1 MQIQDQGQDQDI
13 HLRDY
18 WRALLKR
25 RHVAITFF
33 AAVVGIVTVYS
44 FAATPAYQAT
54 VQILLESDRNA
65 TMTFVEGATVVT
77 KDPTEIINTQMEI
90 LNSRAFI
97 DRVIR
102 KMQLDKNPYFL
113 KKKDMAKNSLFA
125 SMSRI
130 MKDTLTGL
138 FPAKS
143 PPPVIQFPHAKTEQE
158 LDQDITDIILESMK
172 VNIIRKS
179 SILKINYLSEN
190 PIVAASMANGIAN
203 IYIEHNLD
211 IRVRPYKDAAE
222 WLSTKMLESRSRVEA
237 SEKELQQYK
246 ENKGIVSFELKEN
259 VITQKLGELVSQSV
273 QAENKRQE
281 AEIRYNQIKSV
292 IDNPELLA
300 TVPDIMNN
308 LVIQGLRN
316 EELRIKKDI
325 SELSQKYGP
334 KHPQMIKAKSE
345 LESVQKNLIAEARK
359 MLNAAKTEYEIA
371 KSREASLK
379 KTMEEQKQEVLD
391 LSKKA
396 IEFNVVAGEA
406 QSNKQFYELLLKRMQ
421 EASLSSGMTI
431 SNIQIVDSATIPKHP
446 IKPRRGLNILLA
458 LITGLLGG
466 IGMAFFVE
474 FMDDTVKTPED
485 VNQILG
491 LPFLGFVP
499 SANKNEYLHII
510 KDPKSGIAE
519 SYRTIR
525 TGVMLSSAEK
535 PPQII
540 LVTSST
546 PNEGKTL
553 TASNLAIAMAH
564 MGEKV
569 LLIDGDLRRH
579 NLHKVFNLDNSVG
592 ISDVIVNHDSLSA
605 AVKPVPD
612 IPNLYVITGGTEAPN
627 PSELLGSNR
636 MKELMTGLRQ
646 GYDRIIIDSPPLMI
660 FSDALVLS
668 RLADGTILIVWGGK
682 TGRDVVRNGGQ
693 SLATTNAKML
703 GVVLNNVKVTKRNSY
718 YYYSY
723 HNYYYGKKGA
733 QKE

>member
-1 MQIQDQGQDQDI
+1 MQIQDQDQNQDIDI
-13 HLRDY
+13 HLLDY

-33 AAVVGIVTVYS
+33 AVVVGIVTVHS
-44 FAATPAYQAT
+44 FVATPVYQAT
-54 VQILLESDRNA
+54 AQILLESDKNP
-65 TMTFVEGATVVT
+65 TMTFVEGAAVITN
-77 KDPTEIINTQMEI
+77 DPADLINTQMEI
-90 LNSRAFI
+90 LNSRTLA
-97 DRVIR
+97 DRVVK
-102 KMQLDKNPYFL
+102 KMQLDKNPYFI
-113 KKKDMAKNSLFA
+113 KKKDTVKNGGLFA
-125 SMSRI
+125 SASR
-130 MKDTLTGL
+130 MVTGL

-143 PPPVIQFPHAKTEQE
+143 PPPSIQIPFVKKDQE
-158 LDQDITDIILESMK
+158 LDQNLTDMILASMK
-172 VNIIRKS
+172 VNAVKKS
-179 SILKINYLSEN
+179 GILKIHYLSEN
-190 PIVAASMANGIAN
+190 PTIAASMANGIVN
-203 IYIEHNLD
+203 VYIEHNLD
-211 IRVRPYKDAAE
+211 MRVRPYKDAAE
-222 WLSTKMLESRSRVEA
+222 WLSTK
-237 SEKELQQYK
+237 
-246 ENKGIVSFELKEN
+246 IFELKEN
-259 VITQKLGELVSQSV
+259 VITQKLRELVSQLV

-316 EELRIKKDI
+316 EELKIKKDI

-334 KHPQMIKAKSE
+334 RHPQMIKAKSE
-345 LESVQKNLIAEARK
+345 LESVQKNLITEARK

-379 KTMEEQKQEVLD
+379 KTMDEQKQEVLD

-431 SNIQIVDSATIPKHP
+431 SNIQIVDNATVPKHP
-446 IKPRRGLNILLA
+446 IKPRRGRNIFLA
-458 LITGLLGG
+458 LTIGLFGG

-485 VNQILG
+485 VNKILG
-491 LPFLGFVP
+491 LSFLGFVP
-499 SANKNEYLHII
+499 SADKEDKEGHLPII
-510 KDPKSGIAE
+510 RDPKSGIAE

-525 TGVMLSSAEK
+525 TGIMLSSAEK
-535 PPQII
+535 APQII

-546 PNEGKTL
+546 PSEGKTS
-553 TASNLAIAMAH
+553 TASNLAVAMAH

-579 NLHKVFNLDNSVG
+579 NIHKVFNLDNSVG
-592 ISDVIVNHDSLSA
+592 ISDVIVNHDNLSS
-605 AVKPVPD
+605 AVKSVPD
-612 IPNLYVITGGTEAPN
+612 IQNLYVLTGGTEAPN
-627 PSELLGSNR
+627 PLELLGSNR
-636 MKELMTGLRQ
+636 MKELIAGLRQ
-646 GYDRIIIDSPPLMI
+646 SYDRIIIDSPPLMI

-682 TGRDVVRNGGQ
+682 TSKDVVRNGGQ

-718 YYYSY
+718 YYYPY
-723 HNYYYGKKGA
+723 HNYYYGEKGTKK
-733 QKE
+733 

>member
-1 MQIQDQGQDQDI
+1 MQIQDQDQDI
-13 HLRDY
+13 DIHLLDY
-18 WRALLKR
+18 WRVLLKR

-33 AAVVGIVTVYS
+33 VAVVGIVTIHS
-44 FAATPAYQAT
+44 FVATPVYQAT
-54 VQILLESDRNA
+54 AQILLESDKNP
-65 TMTFVEGATVVT
+65 TMTFVEGAAVITN
-77 KDPTEIINTQMEI
+77 DPADLINTQMEI
-90 LNSRAFI
+90 LNSRTLA
-97 DRVIR
+97 DRVVK
-102 KMQLDKNPYFL
+102 KMQLDKNPYFI
-113 KKKDMAKNSLFA
+113 KKKDTVKNGGLFA
-125 SMSRI
+125 SASR
-130 MKDTLTGL
+130 MVTGL

-143 PPPVIQFPHAKTEQE
+143 PPPSIQIPFVKKDQE
-158 LDQDITDIILESMK
+158 LDQNLTDMILASMK
-172 VNIIRKS
+172 VNAVKKS
-179 SILKINYLSEN
+179 GILKIHYLSEN
-190 PIVAASMANGIAN
+190 PTIAASMANGIVN
-203 IYIEHNLD
+203 VYIEHNLD
-211 IRVRPYKDAAE
+211 MRVRPYKDAAE
-222 WLSTKMLESRSRVEA
+222 WLSTKILESKSRVEA

-259 VITQKLGELVSQSV
+259 VITQKLRELVSQLV

-316 EELRIKKDI
+316 EELKIKKDI

-334 KHPQMIKAKSE
+334 RHPQMIKAKSE

-431 SNIQIVDSATIPKHP
+431 SNIQIVDNATVPKHP
-446 IKPRRGLNILLA
+446 IKPRRGRNIRLA
-458 LITGLLGG
+458 LIIGLLGG
-466 IGMAFFVE
+466 MGMALFVE

-485 VNQILG
+485 VSKILG

-499 SANKNEYLHII
+499 SADKEGYLPII
-510 KDPKSGIAE
+510 RDPKSSIAE

-525 TGVMLSSAEK
+525 TGIMLSSAEK
-535 PPQII
+535 APQII

-546 PNEGKTL
+546 PSEGKTS
-553 TASNLAIAMAH
+553 TASNLAVAMAH

-579 NLHKVFNLDNSVG
+579 NIHKVFNLDNSVG
-592 ISDVIVNHDSLSA
+592 ISDAIVNHDNLSS
-605 AVKPVPD
+605 AVKSVPD
-612 IPNLYVITGGTEAPN
+612 IQNLYVITGGTEAPN
-627 PSELLGSNR
+627 PLELLGSNR
-636 MKELMTGLRQ
+636 MKELIAGLRQ
-646 GYDRIIIDSPPLMI
+646 SYDRIIIDSPPLMI

-682 TGRDVVRNGGQ
+682 TSKDVVRNGGQ

-718 YYYSY
+718 YYYPY
-723 HNYYYGKKGA
+723 HNYYYGEKGTKK
-733 QKE
+733 

>member
-1 MQIQDQGQDQDI
+1 MQIQDQDQNQDIDI
-13 HLRDY
+13 HLLDY

-33 AAVVGIVTVYS
+33 AVVVGIVTVHS
-44 FAATPAYQAT
+44 FVATPVYQAT
-54 VQILLESDRNA
+54 AQILLESDKNP
-65 TMTFVEGATVVT
+65 TMTFVEGAAVIT
-77 KDPTEIINTQMEI
+77 KDPIELINTQMEI
-90 LNSRAFI
+90 LNSRALA
-97 DRVIR
+97 DRVVK

-113 KKKDMAKNSLFA
+113 EKKKKKKNSLFA
-125 SMSRI
+125 SGSHI
-130 MKDTLTGL
+130 KKDTATGL
-138 FPAKS
+138 FPTKS
-143 PPPVIQFPHAKTEQE
+143 PPPSIQIPFVKKEQQ
-158 LDQDITDIILESMK
+158 LDQDITDIILKSMK
-172 VNIIRKS
+172 VIAVRKS

-190 PIVAASMANGIAN
+190 PTVAAGMANGIAN
-203 IYIEHNLD
+203 EYIEHNLD
-211 IRVRPYKDAAE
+211 MRVRPYRDAAE
-222 WLSTKMLESRSRVEA
+222 WLSTKILESKSRVEA

-259 VITQKLGELVSQSV
+259 VITQKLRELVSQLV

-316 EELRIKKDI
+316 EELKIKKDI

-334 KHPQMIKAKSE
+334 RHPQMIKAKSE

-379 KTMEEQKQEVLD
+379 MTMEEQKQEVLD

-406 QSNKQFYELLLKRMQ
+406 ESNKQFYELLLKRMQ
-421 EASLSSGMTI
+421 EAPLSSGMTI
-431 SNIQIVDSATIPKHP
+431 SNIQIVDNATVPKHP
-446 IKPRRGLNILLA
+446 IKPRRGRNIFLA
-458 LITGLLGG
+458 LTIGLFGG

-485 VNQILG
+485 VNKILG
-491 LPFLGFVP
+491 LSFLGFVP
-499 SANKNEYLHII
+499 SADKEDKEGHLPII
-510 KDPKSGIAE
+510 RDPKSGIAE

-525 TGVMLSSAEK
+525 TGIMLSSAEK
-535 PPQII
+535 APQII

-546 PNEGKTL
+546 PSEGKTS
-553 TASNLAIAMAH
+553 TASNLAVAMAH

-579 NLHKVFNLDNSVG
+579 NIHKVFNLDNSVG
-592 ISDVIVNHDSLSA
+592 ISDVIVNHDNLSS
-605 AVKPVPD
+605 AVKSVPD

-627 PSELLGSNR
+627 PSELLGSNP
-636 MKELMTGLRQ
+636 MKELIAGLRQ
-646 GYDRIIIDSPPLMI
+646 SYDRIIIDSPPLMI
-660 FSDALVLS
+660 MRS
-668 RLADGTILIVWGGK
+668 
-682 TGRDVVRNGGQ
+682 
-693 SLATTNAKML
+693 
-703 GVVLNNVKVTKRNSY
+703 
-718 YYYSY
+718 
-723 HNYYYGKKGA
+723 
-733 QKE
+733 